1 VEGALLYEP
10 ARIRALALT
19 TAAAIQWLDGRTSDE
34 PVAESAIATLRRISH
49 NLGTAWMPN
58 FAQILGDTSM
68 ATWDAAAPAVPPRS
82 APNGFRSTGTT
93 DDDRRPDQ
101 IAADMVELADR
112 AADGEAA
119 ALFELD
125 QMLTAHGTDPA
136 VMFEFRRQLGDE
148 GFSDLVVALE
158 TGTMFVAGAVLAH
171 PDVLAA
177 RDRVLAEL
185 GPTPMQL
192 PTNPDFELA
201 AMVTPGGDW
210 TDNSSEWSSAI
221 NPRCADL
228 GGPNADYRGGG
239 FVTGPDGLPYAI
251 VVPWVQDGESQ
262 FTADVGGAAAGA
274 PCVGNLN
281 GADDGWAEVGYQSG
295 IERFQHAPTPMEQ
308 MFGFFAG
315 TTGMVVPMPPSS
327 QTQFIQMRP
336 RDLPYLAAAP
346 HGAPPPIGSALP
358 SAEGAVG
365 GTPSGQ
371 AVIDVSVRGSDGWVF
386 ATNMDNQRERAYQI
400 VFEATEDGRRRA
412 RIETFTLGY
421 DANGDVIIVPEHV
434 WVNADGELMSELITY
449 APPPEGASGVL
460 SDVTPISFAPG
471 VVPNPYVVSGQEF
484 P

>member
-1 VEGALLYEP
+1 VEALLYDP
-10 ARIRALALT
+10 ARVRSLALK

-34 PVAESAIATLRRISH
+34 PMAEDAIATLRRISH
-49 NLGTAWMPN
+49 NLGTAWIPH
-58 FAQILGDTSM
+58 FAQLLGDTSM
-68 ATWDAAAPAVPPRS
+68 ATWDATAPAGPSRS
-82 APNGFRSTGTT
+82 AAHGFRSQGAA

-112 AADGEAA
+112 AADGEPA
-119 ALFELD
+119 ALLELD

-136 VMFEFRRQLGDE
+136 VMFEFRRHLGDE

-158 TGTMFVAGAVLAH
+158 TGTMFVAGGVLAP

-185 GPTPMQL
+185 VPTPMEL
-192 PTNPDFELA
+192 LTNPDFELA
-201 AMVTPGGDW
+201 AMVSPGGDW
-210 TDNSSEWSSAI
+210 TDNSSEWSNAI
-221 NPRCADL
+221 NPTCADL
-228 GGPNADYRGGG
+228 GGPDADYRGGG

-251 VVPWVQDGESQ
+251 VVPWVQDGENQ
-262 FTADVGGAAAGA
+262 YTADVGRAAAGVS
-274 PCVGNLN
+274 CVGNLN
-281 GADDGWAEVGYQSG
+281 GGDDGWTEVGYQSG
-295 IERFQHAPTPMEQ
+295 IERFQEAPTPVEQ

-336 RDLPYLAAAP
+336 GGLPYLAAVP
-346 HGAPPPIGSALP
+346 HGASSPIGSALP
-358 SAEGAVG
+358 PAEDAVG
-365 GTPSGQ
+365 GMPSGQ
-371 AVIDVSVRGSDGWVF
+371 ALIDVSVRGSDGWVF

-400 VFEATEDGRRRA
+400 VFEATAGGRRRA

-421 DANGDVIIVPEHV
+421 DANGDVVIVPEHV
-434 WVNADGELMSELITY
+434 WVNAEGELVSELITY
-449 APPPEGASGVL
+449 APPEGPSGVL
-460 SDVTPISFAPG
+460 SNVTPISFAPG